1 MENFNGNPHVDDFP
15 GEAAPPQGVSLEMPS
30 KSFGE
35 MLLQARMDANLSL
48 AEASRKARV
57 SLGSLQSLEAGDFSR
72 INVNSIYCRSII
84 ERLCNAYGTTPDAT
98 EAIKD
103 NFDQGLSHYQIETG
117 VETSYETMR
126 ESLDDSEP
134 GQRRRPAAIIIS
146 IIILGLVG
154 LAAFSYI
161 FNSCQYRRTSNADT
175 DYDLPSLIAPPRLP
189 LDEMKVPQ

>member
-1 MENFNGNPHVDDFP
+1 MFRVLFCLFAQEHTVALDIELLEQIAD
-15 GEAAPPQGVSLEMPS
+15 GEV
-30 KSFGE
+30 
-35 MLLQARMDANLSL
+35 LLLLTAD
-48 AEASRKARV
+48 
-57 SLGSLQSLEAGDFSR
+57 

-103 NFDQGLSHYQIETG
+103 TFDQGLSHYQIETG
-117 VETSYETMR
+117 VEASYETMR
-126 ESLDDSEP
+126 DSLDDSEP

-161 FNSCQYRRTSNADT
+161 FNSCQYRRASNTDT